1 MQKGSCVKVGRA
13 EALEGSM
20 LMLRK
25 NNLRDDTWP
34 EVRESPGLIRENSC
48 STENIYNDGWPE
60 RGTMGLRR
68 GQLG

>member
-1 MQKGSCVKVGRA
+1 
-13 EALEGSM
+13 M

-25 NNLRDDTWP
+25 NNLRDYTWP

-68 GQLG
+68 GQGERA